1 MHVGLADEV
10 VVEDMGIEVEEVVIT
25 QTTLGHNILLL
36 QGITTPQETMAIH
49 LNHNP

>member
-1 MHVGLADEV
+1 MHAGLADEV

-25 QTTLGHNILLL
+25 PQTTIGHNILLP

-49 LNHNP
+49 LNQ